1 MTVDIG
7 DFNLGAETS
16 VIFTSMTE
24 NNVECITVNTLT
36 DLLVENLETLDLT
49 LTGST
54 NLVVLQDQNTTQIK
68 IIDANGMISCRNLAN
83 VYVQVTQKE
92 VRGGGALPPGLA
104 AGNFQVIF
112 ISRMHV
118 RVCTIHTNYCERDTV
133 FTQFLSLA
141 KVCEY

>member
-92 VRGGGALPPGLA
+92 VRGGGG
-104 AGNFQVIF
+104 
-112 ISRMHV
+112 
-118 RVCTIHTNYCERDTV
+118 
-133 FTQFLSLA
+133 FTTWTSGWEFSSDFYFKNACQGMYYTYQLL
-141 KVCEY
+141 